1 MSDNKDKQKTQTT
14 EDEGNYYQYSNKGV
28 IYKFDL
34 DQLTLDELRKF
45 EKMSEKQRMRF
56 IASYELNKSA
66 PMFDEVSLKAV
77 YAPYSK
83 SNERYADY
91 AIFNKKYTELKNFIE
106 KVWGDVDGTTIIT
119 DESGKINNYGEE
131 LIKRTSID
139 NGDIQNAIKQTGS
152 NSINIDSLLKYLS
165 KEMGKTE
172 IYESV
177 EKSIPKM
184 KSILSKI
191 SPVFKSQKEIKGLNA
206 IIDTLIKMIDVSDKT
221 KIAEMAELVKKT
233 TTIINILQQRGEKFV
248 RDNLSPD
255 TKDIPFTEKTMTA
268 FEDTL
273 REENKIEVANV
284 IAELK
289 EVLVMR
295 EELKEI
301 KDLLDHDTGYIPL
314 NENKTEISAPTKI
327 EIVETDEIRDLR
339 EKKEKANLSN
349 DNEEEIKTH
358 VKEIEDD
365 IVKPRKENNNNIYD
379 LRLGPENRIYLN
391 ASDAG
396 LFEIFSEI
404 FGITTDEG
412 LQKVLGDYF
421 LIDRPKKS
429 ANLWKLTSKVE
440 EIPYDLTYSAT
451 KNYKP
456 YLLAE
461 GIKNNITHNIFYDD
475 RYNSI
480 IDTIY
485 DGDKEIG
492 KYEIDLRRD
501 EITKTLNGETKEP
514 IKLGT
519 GYAGSIFSK
528 IKNKI
533 KNKLAEISQPEINK
547 LWDKIS
553 ELETEI
559 KELKANDRGQKYIQR
574 QKEPEEKVKPL
585 NDKEQTNYNFLDDIK
600 KFDLSE
606 LIKPKPIQPKI
617 EEESD
622 LSKILS
628 DRRKDIE
635 YSDDEEEDYD
645 WGEGYKAKP
654 KAKPWNDR
662 EQKSKSKTISLSEFL
677 KRYS

>member
-1 MSDNKDKQKTQTT
+1 MSDNKDKQKTQST

-91 AIFNKKYTELKNFIE
+91 AIFHKKYTELKNFIE
-106 KVWGDVDGTTIIT
+106 KVWGDADGATVIT

-177 EKSIPKM
+177 EKTIPKM

-206 IIDTLIKMIDVSDKT
+206 MIDTLIRMIDVSEKT
-221 KIAEMAELVKKT
+221 QIADTVELFKKIDA
-233 TTIINILQQRGEKFV
+233 IINLLQQKSEKVV
-248 RDNLSPD
+248 RNNLPPD
-255 TKDIPFTEKTMTA
+255 IKDIPFNEKTMPA
-268 FEDTL
+268 FEETL
-273 REENKIEVANV
+273 REENKIEVADV

-289 EVLVMR
+289 EVLAMR
-295 EELKEI
+295 EELKKI
-301 KDLLDHDTGYIPL
+301 KDLLDHDTGYVPL

-327 EIVETDEIRDLR
+327 EIFETDEIKDLR
-339 EKKEKANLSN
+339 EKQEESKP
-349 DNEEEIKTH
+349 EEIKTH
-358 VKEIEDD
+358 VKEIGDD
-365 IVKPRKENNNNIYD
+365 IVKPRKENNNSIYD
-379 LRLGPENRIYLN
+379 LRLGPENRKYLN
-391 ASDAG
+391 ASDAR
-396 LFEIFSEI
+396 LFEIFSGI

-429 ANLWKLTSKVE
+429 ANLWKLRSKVE

-456 YLLAE
+456 YLLAD

-492 KYEIDLRRD
+492 KYEIDLSRD
-501 EITKTLNGETKEP
+501 EITKTLNGESKEP

-528 IKNKI
+528 IKDKV

-662 EQKSKSKTISLSEFL
+662 EQKTKPKTISLSEFL
-677 KRYS
+677 KRYN